1 MVGGVPPRLLIF
13 IDPGWWNE
21 FGDTIGGEDDRPV
34 AFLDF
39 RMMMPAKQT
48 AVFVSTFA
56 VMDPVD
62 HVVGVTPGDR
72 SVTPRKCAAVIP

>member
-1 MVGGVPPRLLIF
+1 MVGGVPSGFLVF

-34 AFLDF
+34 AFVDF
-39 RMMMPAKQT
+39 GMMVTAKQT
-48 AVFVSTFA
+48 AVCVSTFT

-62 HVVGVTPGDR
+62 HVVGVAPGDR
-72 SVTPRKCAAVIP
+72 SIAPRKRAAVIP